1 MGTALTGTTPQ
12 DTYDSLIK
20 VTDNG
25 PLSGTAKYLS
35 DGLGNDSVLALST
48 SKVLI
53 GNTGVSAINETLN
66 VTGAGIAVEQTDGG
80 VTTMLGA
87 FGSADTILGAFTN
100 NDVVLRTNNVEKMRI
115 LAGGN
120 VGIGTSAPAV
130 SLQVGQDAAVNS
142 LTGKSIIYGAA
153 QDVTGTP
160 VEVLTLARPYQSAV
174 SFLGAASLCISKDT
188 ANENSRAAK
197 LSIKLSDAADETDFV
212 AASFTKNGLTFN
224 GDTSANNALSDYE
237 QGTWTMGISFDG
249 ASVGVTTSLN
259 TGTYTKIGR
268 QVTVVGLVRLT
279 SKGSSTGDARVTG
292 LPFTIAA
299 GDSFASAA
307 SLRPVNISFA
317 NQIIAFGQPSA
328 QTILLQETTEA
339 GVITTI
345 TDANFAN
352 DSDVLIQL
360 TYFV

>member
-120 VGIGTSAPAV
+120 VGIGTSAPNTTL
-130 SLQVGQDAAVNS
+130 S
-142 LTGKSIIYGAA
+142 
-153 QDVTGTP
+153 
-160 VEVLTLARPYQSAV
+160 VLTSGVENTISPIVTAQTSTVTYGGLYAV
-174 SFLGAASLCISKDT
+174 RDGAGDQRGLVFQT
-188 ANENSRAAK
+188 YEANIGLIEKVRI
-197 LSIKLSDAADETDFV
+197 LSSGGI
-212 AASFTKNGLTFN
+212 TFN
-224 GDTSANNALSDYE
+224 GDTLAANALDDYE
-237 QGTWTMGISFDG
+237 EGTWTMGVSFGG

-328 QTILLQETTEA
+328 QTILLQEITEA

-352 DSDVLIQL
+352 DSDVLLQL